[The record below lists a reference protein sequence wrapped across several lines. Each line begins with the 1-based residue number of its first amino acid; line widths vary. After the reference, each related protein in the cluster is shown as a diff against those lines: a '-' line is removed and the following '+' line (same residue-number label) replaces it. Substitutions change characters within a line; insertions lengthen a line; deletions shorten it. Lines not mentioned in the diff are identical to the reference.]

1 MKLVTMLLGM
11 AVSIAFAAMP
21 GLAQKSFVH
30 PGILH
35 TRAEI
40 ERMKRNVARGNEPWK
55 GGFEKLAADSFSK
68 ADWRVRGPFEMV
80 SRDSRDL
87 THHTELWT
95 DSNAAYQNAL
105 MWAITGD
112 EMHAKKAVEILQAWA
127 STLKEIRGH
136 DAILA
141 ASLYGDKFVN
151 AAEILR
157 YTYKGWTPEETRQC
171 DHLFREVLY
180 PVIKDFATFANG
192 NWDTGCIKTMMG
204 FGVFLND
211 RPMFDRAVD
220 YYYNGS
226 GNGALK
232 HYILFDTGQCQESGR
247 DQQHTQLG
255 IGHLVEACEIG
266 WNQGVDMYGA
276 DDNRLL
282 KGLEY
287 TARYNLG
294 NDVPFTP
301 YTDPA
306 KQSPATVISE
316 QGRGTLRAIWEMAWS
331 HYGVLKKLPA
341 PFTKQAADKLRPE
354 GPGFQAD
361 HPGFGTLLFT
371 IQPSGRR

>member
-1 MKLVTMLLGM
+1 MIIALRMLLYFGLIAIMSAPAM
-11 AVSIAFAAMP
+11 A
-21 GLAQKSFVH
+21 AQPFVH
-30 PGILH
+30 PGVLH
-35 TRAEI
+35 TRPEL
-40 ERMKRNVARGNEPWK
+40 ERMKRSVNSGIEPWK
-55 GGFEKLAADSFSK
+55 GGFEKLAADSFSA
-68 ADWRVRGPFEMV
+68 ADWRIRGPFEMS

-87 THHTELWT
+87 THHTEFWT

-105 MWAITGD
+105 MWFITG
-112 EMHAKKAVEILQAWA
+112 EEAHAMKSAEILDAW
-127 STLKEIRGH
+127 STTLKEIKGR

-141 ASLYGDKFVN
+141 ASLYGDKLVN

-157 YTYKGWTPEETRQC
+157 YTYKGWTPQETEQC
-171 DHLFREVLY
+171 SHLFRDILY

-192 NWDTGCIKTMMG
+192 TWDTGCIKTMMG
-204 FGVFLND
+204 FGIFLDD
-211 RPMFDRAVD
+211 RTMFDRAVD
-220 YYYNGS
+220 YYRHGS
-226 GNGALK
+226 GNGSLT

-255 IGHLVEACEIG
+255 IGHLVEACEIA
-266 WNQGVDMYGA
+266 WSQGIDLYSL

-287 TARYNLG
+287 TAKYNLG

-316 QGRGTLRAIWEMAWS
+316 QGRGRLRAIWEMAWN
-331 HYGVLKKLPA
+331 HYGVRKRLPA
-341 PFTKQAADKLRPE
+341 PYTRQAAEKLRPE

-361 HPGFGTLLFT
+361 HPGYGTLLFT
-371 IQPSGRR
+371 IQTSGRR